1 MKEHNLMFYYLRMCR
16 TENSI
21 KNHWNCSVKKRLE
34 LRSHI
39 SDMESRKIKV
49 GIRKT
54 EVVRQSLDQIANL
67 EKNVETCSL
76 DLDLILGTPNGRE
89 SQTQS
94 SDKGNCGWLTARAGA
109 NNIIKTTPRNVC
121 YDRAAAACGLNV
133 EGKQIYHNYGSL
145 RDSHYLYATH
155 SINACSTPS
164 GDLWGFPNFHV
175 KNHKLNDHLMSL
187 LNNGLDA
194 FDCNRRA
201 GNFLKKPDRPVTVE
215 TSKGSQGMYA

>member
-1 MKEHNLMFYYLRMCR
+1 MFYYLRMCR

-49 GIRKT
+49 GIIKT
-54 EVVRQSLDQIANL
+54 EVVRQSLDRIANL
-67 EKNVETCSL
+67 EKNVEICSL
-76 DLDLILGTPNGRE
+76 DLDLVLGTPNGRE

-94 SDKGNCGWLTARAGA
+94 SDKGNCGWLTERAGA

-121 YDRAAAACGLNV
+121 YNRAAAACGPNV
-133 EGKQIYHNYGSL
+133 EGKQIYHNYGRL

-155 SINACSTPS
+155 SINACSNPS
-164 GDLWGFPNFHV
+164 GDLWGFPYFHG
-175 KNHKLNDHLMSL
+175 KNHIPNDHPMSW
-187 LNNGLDA
+187 LNHGLVA

-201 GNFLKKPDRPVTVE
+201 GNFLKKPDHPVE